1 MKEVI
6 KDNYEKSK
14 KVISLLYDIKND
26 PYELNNLVR
35 DERYKN
41 VRVKLAESLRRHMVD
56 AGEESPEIIPSKEY
70 VL

>member
-1 MKEVI
+1 MKEGI